1 MDFTIPEE
9 ITAIGDALMKFV
21 DREVVALEDANRAL
35 LSSERTIFNADGRYS
50 DEVLSLRRK
59 VRMRSA
65 ELGFYNLFGPTSIG
79 GDGLGALAA
88 TTIQERLFAHC
99 GPGQQLIHNV
109 VLPSPF
115 TGVVA

>member
-79 GDGLGALAA
+79 NFRGRFVRLRALACSA
-88 TTIQERLFAHC
+88 MWWPFRPAGT
-99 GPGQQLIHNV
+99 G
-109 VLPSPF
+109 LPL
-115 TGVVA
+115 